1 MIHLGNYEEFFVLY
15 MDNELSNDEMRQVD
29 AFLIEH
35 PDLQAEFEILAGT
48 KLPAETFVINKEDLL
63 ADSMKLNTIDEELL
77 LYIDDEL
84 SADKKKIVELELSS
98 NSNYQLQHQLLLNA
112 KLDAGETIIY
122 PDKRELYHRTERRIV
137 GMKVWMSAAAA
148 VMVVAFMGLL
158 YYNGTSIDNPQDP
171 STIAI
176 QKNNAP
182 KKSSVTQPL
191 NNTRDEMPP
200 LNIAEK
206 DNGSLMAK
214 NPEPKKNSGLKE
226 TERTEIINEP
236 LQNVVASNETVVVH
250 REQQK
255 QINPIDIMQPGLT
268 MGHLDISGDNS
279 VLNNLPVTSSDTET
293 YNNTNATTE
302 NNVIAGNNETKGSV
316 KGFLRKAT
324 RLIEKR
330 TGIDATSDGE
340 LLIGV
345 VAVKLK

>member
-1 MIHLGNYEEFFVLY
+1 M
-15 MDNELSNDEMRQVD
+15 
-29 AFLIEH
+29 
-35 PDLQAEFEILAGT
+35 
-48 KLPAETFVINKEDLL
+48 
-63 ADSMKLNTIDEELL
+63 
-77 LYIDDEL
+77 
-84 SADKKKIVELELSS
+84 
-98 NSNYQLQHQLLLNA
+98 
-112 KLDAGETIIY
+112 
-122 PDKRELYHRTERRIV
+122 
-137 GMKVWMSAAAA
+137 
-148 VMVVAFMGLL
+148 
-158 YYNGTSIDNPQDP
+158 
-171 STIAI
+171 
-176 QKNNAP
+176 
-182 KKSSVTQPL
+182 
-191 NNTRDEMPP
+191 
-200 LNIAEK
+200 
-206 DNGSLMAK
+206 
-214 NPEPKKNSGLKE
+214 
-226 TERTEIINEP
+226 
-236 LQNVVASNETVVVH
+236 VASNETVVVH